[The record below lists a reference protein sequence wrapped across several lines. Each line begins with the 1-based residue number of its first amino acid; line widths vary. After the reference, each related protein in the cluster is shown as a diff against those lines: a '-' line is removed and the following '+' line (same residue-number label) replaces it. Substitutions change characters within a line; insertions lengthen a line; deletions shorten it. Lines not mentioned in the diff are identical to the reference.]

1 MNNQAIDS
9 SETLISIYKTIHH
22 TNDIFNPKD
31 GGSILVSSYKT
42 TRCHKSEDH
51 SMTCVG
57 SLVFRVCKNS
67 EI

>member
-1 MNNQAIDS
+1 MNNQATGS
-9 SETLISIYKTIHH
+9 LETLISIYKTIYH
-22 TNDIFNPKD
+22 TDNPKD
-31 GGSILVSSYKT
+31 GCNIMVSSYKI

-51 SMTCVG
+51 SMTCDS